1 MIQVNTDPHDKH
13 VAFEAHILAHP
24 DHLRLPLPRL
34 IVQAIYRSLGDARP
48 GTREYSKNTRVYNAP
63 QALAPELMK
72 LEPFANNYGEGYIS
86 IPLPSP
92 ERSVEDNVRAAMW
105 RAWQRETTKVARM
118 RLLALLTDTLAPEL
132 PDLAMPTKARFSD
145 TAGCTC
151 PCSPGFILDAR
162 MTYTRRPIDLWI
174 EVPNSGE

>member
-1 MIQVNTDPHDKH
+1 MIKFNTDPADKH
-13 VAFEAHILAHP
+13 VAFEA
-24 DHLRLPLPRL
+24 RVPRTV
-34 IVQAIYRSLGDARP
+34 IIRAIYRNQRNAQP
-48 GTREYSKNTRVYNAP
+48 GTKEYSKNTRVYGASEF
-63 QALAPELMK
+63 LAPELMK

-105 RAWQRETTKVARM
+105 QAWKRETNKVVWT

-132 PDLAMPTKARFSD
+132 PDLALPTTARFSH

-151 PCSPGFILDAR
+151 PCSPGFILDVR
-162 MTYTRRPIDLWI
+162 MTYNHRPIDLYI
-174 EVPNSGE
+174 EVPTSGE